1 VDYIENIFKNVN
13 MKRLRSRMSVTVT
26 QDRLRRLVDSGL
38 RGVCR
43 PTERISELR
52 RRAKEADVLTITRL
66 EQMFFGLAD
75 KTRLMILG
83 LLTREELCEC
93 EVTSALG
100 LTQPTASHHLNILER
115 SGLVSTRREGKWVFY
130 SVVPTTKVLLA
141 KGSALVKGAA

>member
-1 VDYIENIFKNVN
+1 MNQPPG
-13 MKRLRSRMSVTVT
+13 SGMSVRVT

-38 RGVCR
+38 RGTCR
-43 PTERISELR
+43 PAERISELR
-52 RRAKEADVLTITRL
+52 RKAKELDVLTVSRM
-66 EQMFFGLAD
+66 EQVFFGLAD

-83 LLTREELCEC
+83 LLAREELCEC

-130 SVVPTTKVLLA
+130 SPVLTTKVLLSS
-141 KGSALVKGAA
+141 GSALVKGAT